1 LLLAPLEPGPQLHSF
16 FLYFHPAK
24 TFTAAKWA
32 ARDLAA
38 MELQPVRYA
47 IVGLGHIAQTE
58 VLPAFANAEHSE
70 LAALITEEPEKRT
83 VLSERYGVP
92 AYRYDEFERALDEA
106 RVDAVFIAV
115 PNVRH
120 REFAERAA
128 RAGAHVLCEKPM
140 ATTEEDCRA
149 MIEACDRA
157 GVCLMTA
164 YRLHFTEAHV
174 CAIELAKSG
183 DLGELRYFNSLFAM
197 QVKEDNIRVSKGAG
211 GGPLYDIGIY
221 CINASRYLFC
231 DEPTEVFGVTASGDD
246 PRFTEVEEMVT
257 VTLKFPRSRLATFTC
272 SFGSA
277 NMDQLDL
284 VGSDCALHIEP
295 AYGYSGSL
303 KWRLKR
309 GAHVEERNFPA
320 GDQFGGEIVYFSNC
334 IRRHERPEPS
344 GIEGLADVRIIN
356 AVYESVRLGKPVI
369 LEPVAKSTRPS
380 AEQIITCPPHSPP
393 PTVAASAPAR

>member
-1 LLLAPLEPGPQLHSF
+1 
-16 FLYFHPAK
+16 
-24 TFTAAKWA
+24 
-32 ARDLAA
+32 
-38 MELQPVRYA
+38 MEVPPVRYA
-47 IVGLGHIAQTE
+47 IIGLGHIAQTE
-58 VLPAFANAEHSE
+58 VLPAFESAENSQ
-70 LAALITEEPEKRT
+70 LAALITEEPEKRAN
-83 VLSERYGVP
+83 VAERYRVP
-92 AYRYDEFERALDEA
+92 AYRYDELERAFKEA
-106 RVDAVFIAV
+106 RVDAAFIAV
-115 PNVRH
+115 PNARH

-128 RAGAHVLCEKPM
+128 RAGVHVLCEKPM

-149 MIEACDRA
+149 MIRACEKA
-157 GVCLMTA
+157 GVWLMTA

-197 QVKEDNIRVSKGAG
+197 QVKEDNIRITSGAG

-221 CINASRYLFC
+221 CINAARYLFR

-246 PRFTEVEEMVT
+246 ARFSEVEEMVT

-277 NMDQLDL
+277 SMDQLDL

-309 GAHVEERNFPA
+309 GPHVEERTFPA

-334 IRRHERPEPS
+334 IRNRERPEPS
-344 GIEGLADVRIIN
+344 GAEGLADVRIIN
-356 AVYESVRLGKPVI
+356 AVYESVRLGRPI
-369 LEPVAKSTRPS
+369 ALEPVHKPARPT
-380 AEQIITCPPHSPP
+380 AGQIVKQPPHAPQ
-393 PTVAASAPAR
+393 AAMGAESPAR

>member
-1 LLLAPLEPGPQLHSF
+1 
-16 FLYFHPAK
+16 
-24 TFTAAKWA
+24 
-32 ARDLAA
+32 
-38 MELQPVRYA
+38 MEVPSIRYA
-47 IVGLGHIAQTE
+47 IIGLGHIAQTE

-70 LAALITEEPEKRT
+70 LAALITDEPEKQST
-83 VLSERYGVP
+83 LSERYGVP
-92 AYRYDEFERALDEA
+92 AYRYDQLERAFEEA
-106 RVDAVFIAV
+106 RVDAAFIAV
-115 PNVRH
+115 PNSRH

-128 RAGAHVLCEKPM
+128 RAGVHVLCEKPL

-157 GVCLMTA
+157 GVSLMTA

-197 QVKEDNIRVSKGAG
+197 QVKEDNYRVHSGTG

-221 CINASRYLFC
+221 CINAARYLFR

-246 PRFTEVEEMVT
+246 ARFTEVEEMVT

-277 NMDQLDL
+277 SMDQLDL

-295 AYGYSGSL
+295 AYGYSSSL

-309 GAHVEERNFPA
+309 GSHVEERTFPA

-334 IRRHERPEPS
+334 IRHHEKPEPS
-344 GIEGLADVRIIN
+344 GLEGLADVRIIN
-356 AVYESVRLGKPVI
+356 AVYQSVRLGRPI
-369 LEPVAKSTRPS
+369 PIEAVAKPDRRVP
-380 AEQIITCPPHSPP
+380 EQILKYPPHPP
-393 PTVAASAPAR
+393 RKAVVARSPAR